1 MKVQI
6 YTLQTVEEAL
16 EVISVGV
23 DNIGITPASIGLP
36 GEISNETAKD
46 ICEKVEG
53 GTKVALSVSSNIDE
67 IMEMVMFVGP
77 DVLHLCGEPGELNT
91 NGVKS
96 LRERL
101 QKYNKELPI
110 MQAISVDDMSALD
123 FAKEYEHIS
132 DYFILDT
139 STTAVQGVGASGN
152 VHDWNVS
159 KAIVESV
166 DIPVILAGGLSSE
179 NVQEAIS
186 TVHPWGVDSLT
197 HTNKFL
203 DDGSFIK
210 DIEKVREFYTNATS
224 K

>member
-6 YTLQTVEEAL
+6 YTLQSVEEAL

-67 IMEMVMFVGP
+67 IIEMVMFVGP

-91 NGVKS
+91 NGMKS
-96 LRERL
+96 LKERL

-203 DDGSFIK
+203 NDGSFIK
-210 DIEKVREFYTNATS
+210 DIEKVREFYINATS

>member
-1 MKVQI
+1 MIVQI
-6 YTLQTVEEAL
+6 YTLQSVEEAI

-36 GEISNETAKD
+36 GEISYETAKD
-46 ICEKVEG
+46 ICKKVEG

-67 IMEMVMFVGP
+67 IIEMVMFVCP
-77 DVLHLCGEPGELNT
+77 DVLHLCGEPGELNV
-91 NGVKS
+91 NAVRS
-96 LRERL
+96 LKERL
-101 QKYNKELPI
+101 QKFNKGLPI

-123 FAKEYEHIS
+123 FAKEYEEIS
-132 DYFILDT
+132 DFFILDT

-159 KAIVESV
+159 KAIVDSV
-166 DIPVILAGGLSSE
+166 DIPVILAGGLSAE
-179 NVQEAIS
+179 NIKEAIS
-186 TVHPWGVDSLT
+186 IVHPWGVDSLT

-203 DDGSFIK
+203 KDGSFIK
-210 DIEKVREFYTNATS
+210 DIEKVREFYLNATV